1 MSPRLPMNSQPGL
14 PTSNSHER
22 RDEVSTRSGSDG
34 VERSEF
40 QAALAGDRAA
50 TPSASD
56 SFTRSIRAY
65 RFAPPRLPA
74 SMPSVSWGL
83 VFFLLPTADWLG
95 AASRESP
102 GDHHIRPSRLR
113 LIQPLYLSLHGPH
126 PAARGIR
133 PSLVVH

>member
-1 MSPRLPMNSQPGL
+1 MKRRGRTIRVPSRFGGRQSCDPFRVGFFYSIDPGISLRSPRLL
-14 PTSNSHER
+14 
-22 RDEVSTRSGSDG
+22 
-34 VERSEF
+34 
-40 QAALAGDRAA
+40 
-50 TPSASD
+50 
-56 SFTRSIRAY
+56 
-65 RFAPPRLPA
+65 A

>member
-22 RDEVSTRSGSDG
+22 RDAVSTRSGSDG

-65 RFAPPRLPA
+65 RFAPPGYQLRCLRCRGVWF
-74 SMPSVSWGL
+74 S
-83 VFFLLPTADWLG
+83 FCCLLPTGLEQQVANLQVTT
-95 AASRESP
+95 
-102 GDHHIRPSRLR
+102 IF
-113 LIQPLYLSLHGPH
+113 GP
-126 PAARGIR
+126 AGCVG
-133 PSLVVH
+133 SNLC